1 MMKQVEDISSEKTEH
16 KKPVFGDFQVW
27 FLDLLKTVDP
37 SIVIAIARGAVR
49 FLQLSIDHSQLG
61 TFRYISHHAI
71 PFLEDHELNGARVLL
86 FDDSVIFG
94 STMHS
99 VIEELEKRRAVP
111 ICAAY
116 VVDRRNFY
124 GEKRDNE
131 KIHAKPSH
139 YFRTPLTIK
148 HKKWPYEIRQHHA
161 RLVNSILRT
170 SLHYNLDFPTFEV
183 DLENSCKL
191 SAYDVAEVFKET
203 ELFHR
208 YEDVSSQLSV
218 ECDIARYS
226 GLLKKQMWNSLEAE
240 GIRYRPYGKVRVIHS
255 VKEGKI
261 LITPIMQLEMS
272 DLARFNNIK
281 FSDNRLQELWGNLYS
296 PKEDLG
302 RLSATSL
309 FRLVTAFVGLAA
321 GVPLCKTIN
330 STFEKYA
337 VVHGPKLLLDDIK
350 IILGEKNATALEQT
364 WNALSKIE
372 LSEYY
377 NEKSNHKSKS
387 VHREN
392 TELQKKLKKL
402 FLSNPRIVPETG
414 EFLYESVGKLFIGM
428 RLVTDS
434 TECRVK
440 NPKVDRLI
448 TGLTFQDIRRLISD
462 STGTSYDNDDISLCI
477 DSFVDNGLAVPKIV
491 NINGV
496 YLRAFYCGEDLN
508 NQPPPMF
515 KAASHAAYTSFLRQ
529 KKAKY
534 LTDFDFHKLCVA
546 LKSVMSWIPIS
557 PGLNTFGYTSTIAD
571 QELIQFLTKGNY
583 APFTKAREENRN
595 VLIPNEE
602 YVPLVDPTWET
613 PEQKR
618 DFFDGFNY
626 TAMAFSKISNAA
638 KLLLTTCRTHRHT
651 FNAIA
656 YEAHSWA
663 SYGERSFCSVLESL
677 RNVAFCKLDEVNI
690 DRNSMYWSIQYISE
704 ARKKYHIFHND
715 YDKNIRELEK
725 SFCSQKPGGK
735 RWWDYLCERNMSN
748 RDKEREIEYRFE
760 QLLPLLRQMSDLT
773 VFLVGI
779 LDASGILTKDELEKE
794 FAANSV
800 SLEFKEFEWL
810 RKKHYTQAARDYNTA
825 IEKGQ
830 VPARSILKTKLSGL
844 RHEIS
849 KTISTQSVIDQIATV
864 TKCFKEIGFA
874 VEQLCP
880 KYEGDNLEFPFSP
893 DRNRKRLRDGSVE
906 VHRDNCYVLAMDII
920 EGTNSEQTNKMK
932 ETISEVLRSFR
943 TKGLIFEETGDDKS
957 VAISMDP
964 LVLYD
969 VAKTIRIRGE
979 DLKVKDEPFGGTRK
993 GMYYGPVVTVER
1005 PNGTVLLHD
1014 RTRTNVIPAVTS
1026 MFNAIDKRF
1035 AKSECNA
1042 WLAISKKA
1050 MEKCAGVFGLCI
1062 DDYEMVPVKEK
1073 HFPGHCYFMDLK

>member
-1 MMKQVEDISSEKTEH
+1 MKQVDDISLEKTQH

-37 SIVIAIARGAVR
+37 SIIIAIARGAVR

-71 PFLEDHELNGARVLL
+71 PFLEDNELNGARVLL

-99 VIEELEKRRAVP
+99 VIKELEKRRAVP

-208 YEDVSSQLSV
+208 YEDVSSQLSI

-226 GLLKKQMWNSLEAE
+226 GLLKKQMWNSLEVE

-261 LITPIMQLEMS
+261 FITPIMQLEMS

-302 RLSATSL
+302 RSSATSL

-321 GVPLCKTIN
+321 GVPLCKTIK

-350 IILGEKNATALEQT
+350 IILGEKNSTALEQT

-402 FLSNPRIVPETG
+402 FLSNPRVVPETG

-434 TECRVK
+434 PECRVK

-448 TGLTFQDIRRLISD
+448 TGLTFQDIRRLLSD

-491 NINGV
+491 NTNGV
-496 YLRAFYCGEDLN
+496 YLRVFYCGEDLN
-508 NQPPPMF
+508 NQPPPTF
-515 KAASHAAYTSFLRQ
+515 KAASHAAYTSFLKE
-529 KKAKY
+529 KKAKP
-534 LTDFDFHKLCVA
+534 LTDFDFQKLCIA
-546 LKSVMSWIPIS
+546 QKNVMRWIPIK
-557 PGLNTFGYTSTIAD
+557 PGLNTFGYTSTVAD
-571 QELIQFLTKGNY
+571 QELVKWFTSGKN
-583 APFTKAREENRN
+583 APFIRRREGNRN
-595 VLIPNEE
+595 ILIPNES
-602 YVPLVDPTWET
+602 YISLVEPTWET

-618 DFFDGFNY
+618 DFFDGFYY
-626 TAMAFSKISNAA
+626 TAMAFCKISESA

-651 FNAIA
+651 FNAVA
-656 YEAHSWA
+656 FEVHSWA
-663 SYGERSFCSVLESL
+663 LYDYNSFGSVLASIRKPEFFEQDSDILDGNSL
-677 RNVAFCKLDEVNI
+677 
-690 DRNSMYWSIQYISE
+690 YWSIRYISE
-704 ARKKYHIFHND
+704 ARKKHQIFHRE
-715 YDKNIRELEK
+715 YRRYLRELERG
-725 SFCSQKPGGK
+725 FCSQGSGGQ
-735 RWWDYLCERNMSN
+735 RWWSYLCEQ
-748 RDKEREIEYRFE
+748 DLFEQEKESEIEYHFK
-760 QLLPLLRQMSDLT
+760 QLMPLIRQMSELT
-773 VFLVGI
+773 VFLTGL
-779 LDASGILTKDELEKE
+779 LDVSGDFSQAELEKVFE
-794 FAANSV
+794 ANSV
-800 SLEFKEFEWL
+800 SVEFKEFEWL

-830 VPARSILKTKLSGL
+830 VPARSILKTKLPEL

-849 KTISTQSVIDQIATV
+849 KTIYRQSVIDQIATV

-874 VEQLCP
+874 VQQFCP

-893 DRNRKRLRDGSVE
+893 DRNRKPLQDGSVE
-906 VHRDNCYVLAMDII
+906 VHRGYCYILAMDII
-920 EGTNSEQTNKMK
+920 KGTNSEQTNKMK

-979 DLKVKDEPFGGTRK
+979 NLKVKDEPFGGTRK

-1005 PNGTVLLHD
+1005 PNRTILLHD

-1026 MFNAIDKRF
+1026 MLNAIDKRF

-1042 WLAISKKA
+1042 WLAISKDA
-1050 MEKCAGVFGLCI
+1050 MEKCASVFGLCI

-1073 HFPGHCYFMDLK
+1073 HFPGHCYFIDLK